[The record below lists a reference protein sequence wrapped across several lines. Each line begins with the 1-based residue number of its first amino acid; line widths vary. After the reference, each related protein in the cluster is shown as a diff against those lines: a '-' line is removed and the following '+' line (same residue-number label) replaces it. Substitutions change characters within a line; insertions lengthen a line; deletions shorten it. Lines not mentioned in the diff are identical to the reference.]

1 MRDSNVVFNLWS
13 IVSGA
18 ATLPCFHSNK
28 RISRK
33 NTPKQNKNTEFQRPS
48 FSATGRML
56 FFGSDSQT
64 ESDPSSLSGSSTSTC
79 TAGSNLSTTP
89 IGISSRP
96 EVNSV
101 AIAMAC
107 LGRQKSSR
115 DYFPRPHTADLTI
128 CRSQGERA
136 RRSLI
141 CDQAGKRKVAKGKL
155 ITTACW

>member
-1 MRDSNVVFNLWS
+1 MWLSICDRLFQRCCVFIQTNE
-13 IVSGA
+13 
-18 ATLPCFHSNK
+18 F
-28 RISRK
+28 REK
-33 NTPKQNKNTEFQRPS
+33 NAPKQNNNAEFQRPS
-48 FSATGRML
+48 FPATGRML
-56 FFGSDSQT
+56 FFGSASQT

-101 AIAMAC
+101 AIAMVC

-128 CRSQGERA
+128 CRTQGERA
-136 RRSLI
+136 ERSLI

-155 ITTACW
+155 IATAC